1 MVRER
6 TGVRARALYVTGR
19 LGRRRGLDMV
29 AAEMALNYRECAAV
43 PEPQQTELPASAG
56 ARYVPVSTG
65 SASSAH
71 DSLGTR
77 T

>member
-6 TGVRARALYVTGR
+6 TGVRARALYVTVR
-19 LGRRRGLDMV
+19 RGRRRGLDMV

-43 PEPQQTELPASAG
+43 PEPQQTELPVSAG
-56 ARYVPVSTG
+56 ARYVPEYRQCQQYN
-65 SASSAH
+65 

>member
-6 TGVRARALYVTGR
+6 TGVRARALYVTVR

-43 PEPQQTELPASAG
+43 PEPQQTELPIKCRG
-56 ARYVPVSTG
+56 PLRPVSTS
-65 SASSAH
+65 SASS
-71 DSLGTR
+71 TM
-77 T
+77 TP